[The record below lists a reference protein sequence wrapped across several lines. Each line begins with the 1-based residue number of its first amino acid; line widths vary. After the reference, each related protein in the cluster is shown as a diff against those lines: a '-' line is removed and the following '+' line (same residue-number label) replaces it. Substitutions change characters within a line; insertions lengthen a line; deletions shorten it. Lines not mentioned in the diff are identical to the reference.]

1 MEANILA
8 KKASTDELVN
18 DQIKVQYTPSIDV
31 LEVHQIDGE
40 SNWTTPIM
48 SYLKDGLLSKDRE
61 EVRKLSVRVA
71 KFVLLN
77 KVLYKK
83 GFS

>member
-71 KFVLLN
+71 KFALLN

>member
-40 SNWTTPIM
+40 SIWTTPIM